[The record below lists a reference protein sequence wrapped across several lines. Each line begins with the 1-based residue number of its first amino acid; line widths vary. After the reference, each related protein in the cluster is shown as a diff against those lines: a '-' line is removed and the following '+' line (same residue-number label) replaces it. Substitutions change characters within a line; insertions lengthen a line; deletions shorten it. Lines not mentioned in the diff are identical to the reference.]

1 VIAGVESFGAQVDYS
16 RHGALVLGSG
26 QWLRSVVVDTQRNV
40 TGTRAGSSS
49 RERRLMDE
57 GSEV

>member
-1 VIAGVESFGAQVDYS
+1 MVMMVNIVPLMQGCVA
-16 RHGALVLGSG
+16 
-26 QWLRSVVVDTQRNV
+26 DTQA
-40 TGTRAGSSS
+40 RAGSSS